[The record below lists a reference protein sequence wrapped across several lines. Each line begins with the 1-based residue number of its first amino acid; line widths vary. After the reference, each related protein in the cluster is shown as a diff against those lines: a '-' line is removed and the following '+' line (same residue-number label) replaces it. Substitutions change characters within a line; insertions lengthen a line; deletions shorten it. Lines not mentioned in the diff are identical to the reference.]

1 MSPSWDRS
9 MILTGQQTQT
19 GQSADRAACQGANL
33 RTSVFVAAWIGLV
46 TWCQPATA
54 AVCHVPAAVLCDG
67 CVGRLSIHVT
77 PGGACRVSFT
87 SVPSPEST
95 GAVPFVDIDVEAE
108 PPRMARHRVSG
119 PRLSTTRT
127 APLRQSA
134 GCFVFNG
141 RRFCE

>member
-9 MILTGQQTQT
+9 VILAGQRTGR
-19 GQSADRAACQGANL
+19 SADRAACQGATL
-33 RTSVFVAAWIGLV
+33 RTSIFVAAWIGLV
-46 TWCQPATA
+46 AWCQPATA

-67 CVGRLSIHVT
+67 CVGRLSIRVT

-87 SVPSPEST
+87 SVPSSEST
-95 GAVPFVDIDVEAE
+95 EAVPFVDIDVEAE
-108 PPRMARHRVSG
+108 PPRPARHGVG
-119 PRLSTTRT
+119 KPRLLATGT
-127 APLRQSA
+127 AASPRPSA